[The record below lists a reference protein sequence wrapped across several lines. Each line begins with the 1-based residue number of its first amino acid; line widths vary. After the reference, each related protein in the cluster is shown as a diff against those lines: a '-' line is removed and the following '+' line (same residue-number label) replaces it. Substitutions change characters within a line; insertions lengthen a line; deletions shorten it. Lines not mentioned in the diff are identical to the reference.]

1 MQGSLPAGLGVAG
14 LARGQI
20 RMHQRWLGSA
30 LHYGHIG
37 PRLHMLACAHQLAH
51 DHDIKRR
58 FQRGLGR
65 VLASFFVLHA

>member
-1 MQGSLPAGLGVAG
+1 
-14 LARGQI
+14 
-20 RMHQRWLGSA
+20 MHQRWLGSA